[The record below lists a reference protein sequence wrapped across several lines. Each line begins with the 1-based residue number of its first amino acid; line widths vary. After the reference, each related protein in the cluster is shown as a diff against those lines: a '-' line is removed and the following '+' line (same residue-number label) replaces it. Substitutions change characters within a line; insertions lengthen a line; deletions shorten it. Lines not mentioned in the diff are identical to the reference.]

1 LRVHEHYSGASGKKY
16 DELVLEPIEEGGKVQ
31 ARFFKDFINSDDI
44 VLDFGCGRGEILANI
59 NCSEKHGLEINE
71 HSRQIAATK
80 FSIVYAK
87 FEEVP
92 DNFFDKIIS
101 NHVLEHTKNPLYVLQ
116 NLRKKLKNGGEII
129 LVLPLD
135 DWRSKKQK
143 YYHKDDI
150 DQHLFAWTP
159 LSIGNLFGL
168 AGFKEIKIKII
179 SKAWSPKMF
188 FLMKISRLV
197 FELSQTM
204 FSILKKRRQLLI
216 VAKK

>member
-101 NHVLEHTKNPLYVLQ
+101 NHVLEQ
-116 NLRKKLKNGGEII
+116 
-129 LVLPLD
+129 
-135 DWRSKKQK
+135 